1 MSFSGLLRAA
11 LSAVCCV
18 FAAVPAAGQGVVL
31 PAGEV
36 RAVMDARVK
45 AAVEDGV
52 PLAVAGVVS
61 GAKAVYLGAAGPA
74 AGGDVGAVSFP
85 LDRLSTLMTTLTA
98 LRLIETGRLLL
109 DGEVGD
115 YLADVDLSG
124 PFDAPVTVRHL
135 MTHSGGFAAPYS
147 AFYDA
152 PDGDVPAPGRLIH
165 RVRSPGRVTSFDP
178 VGIGLLA
185 LVIEAAVG
193 QPFEQVLQ
201 RELLDP
207 LALAGVTIGPPTLIS
222 GGLADGLA
230 PCQVAAGVCDP
241 VRTHPLVAPALGLWA
256 TPVDLSRLLQALA
269 GGRDRTGTTFLKP
282 ATRVLLLG
290 EQAMSLHPLV
300 PGVTIGGFE
309 HDALGRRAVGIDS
322 RWRAGSARAL
332 WLMPDSDVGLFILAE
347 ASPAIAPGEVAGEAA
362 RRVRAADLLVADLTL
377 RLALRFLPPTPRGLH
392 PRLAEL
398 TQPTPPTGRYV
409 EAWRPSPWLGYR
421 LLQTPLSA
429 VTVSDLG
436 EAGLA
441 VNGPGHHSVYRRQA
455 PYLYV
460 NEADHQL
467 AFSVDDAGAFLSLP
481 PLGRLYR
488 KADLRGDPA
497 LMLYPAPIALAVL
510 LTAAIYL
517 RRGVNPLWRR
527 MALFAVGGAGLLLVG
542 LASELAYYQS
552 VWLERGLGWPVV
564 AWRAALNVG
573 LAALLTL
580 PLFAIQFS
588 RRDIMPSG
596 AGLLAGSLHLTALT
610 AAALTL
616 FALAIAWGVAGELL
630 PP

>member
-1 MSFSGLLRAA
+1 MRAA
-11 LSAVCCV
+11 LSAVWCV
-18 FAAVPAAGQGVVL
+18 LVAGPVAGQGVAL

-36 RAVMDARVK
+36 RAMMDARVK

-109 DGEVGD
+109 DGKVGD

-135 MTHSGGFAAPYS
+135 MTHSGGFASPYS
-147 AFYDA
+147 AFYGI
-152 PDGDVPAPGRLIH
+152 PDGDVAAPGRLIH

-193 QPFEQVLQ
+193 QPFEQVLR

-207 LALAGVTIGPPTLIS
+207 LALDGVTIGPPERP
-222 GGLADGLA
+222 ADGLA
-230 PCQVAAGVCDP
+230 PCQVTDGVCDL

-269 GGRDRTGTTFLKP
+269 GGRDRTGATFLKP

-309 HDALGRRAVGIDS
+309 YDALGRRAVGIDS

-332 WLMPDSDVGLFILAE
+332 WLMPDSDVGLFVLAE
-347 ASPAIAPGEVAGEAA
+347 ASPAIAPGEHAGEAA
-362 RRVRAADLLVADLTL
+362 RRVRAADLLVADLAL

-392 PRLAEL
+392 PRLADVS
-398 TQPTPPTGRYV
+398 TTTPPTGRYV

-441 VNGPGHHSVYRRQA
+441 VNGPGHHSVYRQQA

-497 LMLYPAPIALAVL
+497 LMLYPAPIAFAVL

-517 RRGVNPLWRR
+517 RRGVNRLWRR
-527 MALFAVGGAGLLLVG
+527 MALFAVGGAGLLLIG

-552 VWLERGLGWPVV
+552 VWLEQGIGWPVV
-564 AWRAALNVG
+564 AWRAAINVG